1 MASSPS
7 AEDDSLK
14 KLARQRKVAV
24 TKIQKSAAQLRCLTE
39 DNSRLWA
46 SYPDELT
53 PEDLQGHAKN
63 VGLLADALKLISSRC
78 VQLQFMAFA
87 DPITPSAVGTVINEI
102 AINMEYLPKGVG
114 LYCPNFYTDAFFR
127 LLLVPSQKIANT
139 VISIVQLVP
148 DQGEPMS
155 PQKKNDMLRHLSVLA
170 DLVDSLIKK
179 LDKGPRQIIIDEHIT
194 DTHDLLVDVI
204 SELNEWKDDSLEG
217 LEDEIASTGD
227 QQHVLEGDLSLASD
241 HDVQSMI
248 DEMVNTRTKI
258 PKNTAAHIVE
268 RVDTCTKRLRLL
280 ALFCKAI
287 IKRRMSILPKFPA
300 NSEVIRRLQC
310 VIEVM
315 KALQPEA
322 DELVHSFYELEMNK
336 VDDFMDS
343 MIKQAL
349 LLSKTIYHDWD
360 DKPDEFTD
368 WLAKFQGGLQGLA

>member
-1 MASSPS
+1 MTSSPS
-7 AEDDSLK
+7 AEDDGLK

-24 TKIQKSAAQLRCLTE
+24 TRIQKSAAQLRCLME
-39 DNSRLWA
+39 DNSSLWA

-53 PEDLQGHAKN
+53 PEDLQGHAKII
-63 VGLLADALKLISSRC
+63 GLLADALKLIRSRC

-87 DPITPSAVGTVINEI
+87 DPITPSAV
-102 AINMEYLPKGVG
+102 
-114 LYCPNFYTDAFFR
+114 
-127 LLLVPSQKIANT
+127 
-139 VISIVQLVP
+139 
-148 DQGEPMS
+148 
-155 PQKKNDMLRHLSVLA
+155 VLA

-179 LDKGPRQIIIDEHIT
+179 LDKGPRQLIIDEHIT

-204 SELNEWKDDSLEG
+204 SELNEWKDDSLED
-217 LEDEIASTGD
+217 LEDEIESAGD
-227 QQHVLEGDLSLASD
+227 QQNVLDGDLSLASD
-241 HDVQSMI
+241 HDVQSMV

-258 PKNTAAHIVE
+258 PKNNAAQIVE

-287 IKRRMSILPKFPA
+287 IKRRMTILPKFPA